1 MSIEIKIQSETGT
14 ISVSNPSAWFIPE
27 FTLSRK
33 IGGTVYRVSGT
44 YEGTELLSGKMKR
57 ILTREMEDSA

>member
-1 MSIEIKIQSETGT
+1 MSIERKIQPKTGT

-27 FTLSRK
+27 FTLSQK

>member
-1 MSIEIKIQSETGT
+1 MYIEKKMEPESGT

-27 FTLSRK
+27 FALSQK
-33 IGGTVYRVSGT
+33 IGGTVYHVTGT
-44 YEGTELLSGKMKR
+44 YEGSEPLSSKMKR